1 MLQPLNKIE
10 TWLRETYIT
19 LASGPDLD
27 RISNFYGWRRPQFV
41 SEASWKKA
49 LNTALFSAR
58 GTAGPIFRFLED
70 VFDDWSQLTTY
81 DAVALSPNIIQFS
94 GASCVHEGRYCRIN
108 GNLYRTARLRG
119 SAFPNDMVL
128 HSIDTMLFKGASFT
142 PNDTFKVKILPF
154 DIEEH
159 GCEYK
164 ILLDDGVL
172 NFPKYFIP
180 TNVAEDRDE
189 DIPKSGHIMDFF
201 SDVASERYGNQL
213 EGAYPIYLSADEFGS
228 LFFDALDLMLSAGVH
243 ERLIITKWCPD
254 HVSLYGSIFDKKV
267 YGSVTA
273 TIPSLVQPTRSS

>member
-1 MLQPLNKIE
+1 MP
-10 TWLRETYIT
+10 
-19 LASGPDLD
+19 
-27 RISNFYGWRRPQFV
+27 
-41 SEASWKKA
+41 
-49 LNTALFSAR
+49 
-58 GTAGPIFRFLED
+58 
-70 VFDDWSQLTTY
+70 
-81 DAVALSPNIIQFS
+81 
-94 GASCVHEGRYCRIN
+94 
-108 GNLYRTARLRG
+108 
-119 SAFPNDMVL
+119 
-128 HSIDTMLFKGASFT
+128 
-142 PNDTFKVKILPF
+142 
-154 DIEEH
+154 
-159 GCEYK
+159 
-164 ILLDDGVL
+164 
-172 NFPKYFIP
+172 FIP